1 MVMDGEADT
10 TLLIM
15 DIDLHITLDTL
26 AITLHITLDTLAI
39 TLHITLETLDITLHI
54 MVRMGKEIPIVHQEE
69 MLSLAP
75 LLLEEDQL
83 ALERQAQLIEVHQ
96 LEELRTI

>member
-1 MVMDGEADT
+1 MDGEADT

-15 DIDLHITLDTL
+15 DID
-26 AITLHITLDTLAI
+26 LHITLDTLAI

>member
-15 DIDLHITLDTL
+15 DID
-26 AITLHITLDTLAI
+26 LHITLDTLAI